1 MNAMTELT
9 LEHENR
15 CHRGTGGVSR
25 RNRGAGAGF
34 RPAFMDTGTRVVYV
48 SRFADGRVAPFH
60 TLEGLPDELVLG
72 RNAGGRACVVK
83 ASVISGFVRA
93 GLFYTRGE
101 AAALVA
107 ADGSRGEADDKEAG

>member
-1 MNAMTELT
+1 MNAMTELR

-25 RNRGAGAGF
+25 RNRGAGF
-34 RPAFMDTGTRVVYV
+34 RPAFMDTGTSAVYV
-48 SRFADGRVAPFH
+48 SRFADGRMAPFH

-83 ASVISGFVRA
+83 ASVVSGFVRE

-107 ADGSRGEADDKEAG
+107 ADGSRGEAGDEDAG